1 MELTPYRPLDL
12 TPWRRSAHSAAQRA
26 LAGQTVETVTMTRV
40 EVTRARAFD
49 GRDFEADWTF
59 DERPLPSA
67 EVVSQQGG
75 ARAERKEVEVAQA
88 ERREDRSAFDHTA
101 MTPLHTEGFLS
112 LWERRHRGDH
122 TGPPPKRAAA
132 AFLAHE
138 RAPIG

>member
-1 MELTPYRPLDL
+1 
-12 TPWRRSAHSAAQRA
+12 
-26 LAGQTVETVTMTRV
+26 MTRV

-49 GRDFEADWTF
+49 GRGFEADWTF
-59 DERPLPSA
+59 DERPLPSTGA
-67 EVVSQQGG
+67 MSPESG
-75 ARAERKEVEVAQA
+75 ARV
-88 ERREDRSAFDHTA
+88 ERRVVEPSEGARREEASGFDHTA

-122 TGPPPKRAAA
+122 TGPAPRRAAA